1 MHKREVSK
9 MKVELSVDGKNIE
22 INDFVQKFLG
32 KTAAASAESLHG
44 VDPTW
49 EEIDIHIKK

>member
-1 MHKREVSK
+1 MHKKGSVK
-9 MKVELSVDGKNIE
+9 MKVQLNVDGENIE

-49 EEIDIHIKK
+49 KEIDIHIKK

>member
-9 MKVELSVDGKNIE
+9 MKVELNVDGKNIE

-49 EEIDIHIKK
+49 KDIDIHIKK

>member
-1 MHKREVSK
+1 
-9 MKVELSVDGKNIE
+9 MKVELNVDGENIE

-49 EEIDIHIKK
+49 KEIDIHIKKESK